1 MVVSSERMQA
11 ETQDAICESLETLSQ
26 AGDYYKWLAA
36 RVKPYVKGKVLE
48 IGAGIGNFARWAQE
62 NATEYHV
69 SDLDPRLTQKLS
81 EEFQHVLNWDL
92 YTPFP
97 NEELYDT
104 VIILN
109 VVEHLEDDV
118 QALRCLNTR
127 LKPGG
132 HLILMVPAM
141 QFLYGS
147 MDRSFG
153 HYRRYTKTSIS
164 RIIRATSFDI
174 LKTEYINVIGMAGWF
189 LYGKILKRKNL
200 PQQLCSRFNI
210 VVPLL
215 KLERPLAYF
224 AGLSVIVIAKKQ

>member
-1 MVVSSERMQA
+1 MQI

-26 AGDYYKWLAA
+26 AGDYYKWLAN
-36 RVKPYVKGKVLE
+36 RVKPYMKGKVLE

-62 NATEYHV
+62 NADEYHV
-69 SDLDPRLTQKLS
+69 SDVDQRLVAKLS
-81 EEFQHVLNWDL
+81 QEFHRALNWDL

-97 NEELYDT
+97 NDELYDS
-104 VIILN
+104 VVILN
-109 VVEHLEDDV
+109 VVEHLEDDL
-118 QALRCLNTR
+118 QALRCLNAR

-132 HLILMVPAM
+132 NLILMVPAM

-147 MDRSFG
+147 LDRSFG
-153 HYRRYTKTSIS
+153 HYRRYTKASIS
-164 RIIRATSFDI
+164 RVIRATSFEI

-189 LYGKILKRKNL
+189 LYGKILKRQNL

-215 KLERPLAYF
+215 KLERLLAYF
-224 AGLSVIVIAKKQ
+224 AGLSVIVIARKS

>member
-1 MVVSSERMQA
+1 MQA

-26 AGDYYKWLAA
+26 AGDYYKWLAN
-36 RVKPYVKGKVLE
+36 RVKPYVKGKALE

-62 NATEYHV
+62 NADEYHV
-69 SDLDPRLTQKLS
+69 SDLDPRLTEKLS
-81 EEFQHVLNWDL
+81 QEFHQVLNWDL

-97 NEELYDT
+97 NDELYDT
-104 VIILN
+104 VVILN
-109 VVEHLEDDV
+109 VVEHLEDDL
-118 QALRCLNTR
+118 QALRCLNAR

-132 HLILMVPAM
+132 NLILMVPAM
-141 QFLYGS
+141 PFLYGS

-153 HYRRYTKTSIS
+153 HYRRYTKASIQ

-174 LKTEYINVIGMAGWF
+174 LKSEYINVIGMAGWF
-189 LYGKILKRKNL
+189 LYGKILKRQNL

-224 AGLSVIVIAKKQ
+224 AGLSVIIIARKA